1 MRIPDIT
8 LAGKEAA
15 KFSTSPSLP
24 KPYDQVTGGTT
35 SLTVTEIAIPFAL
48 YLLIYLSTISK
59 VPSVATDSIQYI
71 NHIDAS
77 ERFFHAHH
85 LLYNS
90 FAWMWIAFWR
100 QLGVHTDSA
109 LLVSG
114 LNAIFGALTLCVF
127 YSVLRVRLGC
137 DRLTAFLGTS
147 LPAFSFSF
155 WYYSGCVEVYIIP
168 LFLLWVCFYILTG
181 DHVGEKTFALVGF
194 LNGLAVVL
202 AQMSVLFAPVVFLA
216 AWYAHRRG
224 DLGVARSLRN
234 YVLVAMPT
242 AVIPYWAAL
251 LYVGRASSFK
261 SAWAWLTLYANQPQY
276 WSAPSFTTVVKA
288 GAGLGQAFLGGHF
301 IFAIP
306 GARAWLERML
316 QGFYMTN
323 EVYLVRNLGKGV
335 AYLLVALSVAL
346 FLIVVTSLAAG
357 LGHWSRLSS
366 KKQALVYLLLVW
378 TLAYTI
384 LVVFYTAVN
393 AKLWIAQTLCL
404 WMIFFVLLLGLRTN
418 RGKSARSSEI
428 ILAVAVVLTFLVNF
442 MGSIRFT
449 LDKSNDYYYSR
460 VGPLLSV
467 SKQGDLIVIGTAWKF
482 QPYLRRY
489 GKASI
494 LSLTSV
500 YRTSGASPESVQQVQ
515 SAIDHELAAGGKV
528 VISGEALS
536 PEKETIQRYPGITI
550 FGTVWD
556 RYRQRWHEIQAP
568 TGVVYVLQQTP
579 RNSTPAANPS
589 TGVRK

>member
-1 MRIPDIT
+1 MRIVDIIP
-8 LAGKEAA
+8 ADKEAA
-15 KFSTSPSLP
+15 KSSTSPSVT
-24 KPYDQVTGGTT
+24 KPYDEVTGATD
-35 SLTVTEIAIPFAL
+35 SLTLTEVAIPFAIYFLL
-48 YLLIYLSTISK
+48 YMLTLSK

-90 FAWMWIAFWR
+90 FAWMWIAIWR
-100 QLGVHTDSA
+100 QLGVQTDSA

-137 DRLTAFLGTS
+137 DRLTALLGTS
-147 LPAFSFSF
+147 LPAFSFGF

-168 LFLLWVCFYILTG
+168 LFFLWVCFYLLTAK
-181 DHVGEKTFALVGF
+181 HVDEKTFALVGF
-194 LNGLAVVL
+194 LNGIAVVL

-224 DLGVARSLRN
+224 DHSVARSLRN
-234 YVLVAMPT
+234 YVFVAVPT
-242 AVIPYWAAL
+242 SVIPYWAAL
-251 LYVGRASSFK
+251 LYVGRAGSFK

-276 WSAPSFTTVVKA
+276 WSAPSVTTVVKA

-301 IFAIP
+301 IFALP
-306 GARAWLERML
+306 GARAWVERVL
-316 QGFYMTN
+316 HGFYMTN
-323 EVYLVRNLGKGV
+323 EVYLVRNLEKGV

-346 FLIVVTSLAAG
+346 FLIVITSLAAG
-357 LGHWSRLSS
+357 LTHWSRLSS
-366 KKQALVYLLLVW
+366 RKQTLVYLLLVW

-384 LVVFYTAVN
+384 FVFFYTAVN
-393 AKLWIAQTLCL
+393 AKLWIAQTLCI
-404 WMIFFVLLLGLRTN
+404 WMIFVVFLLGLKVHS
-418 RGKSARSSEI
+418 GKPARRPAV
-428 ILAVAVVLTFLVNF
+428 ILAVAVILTFVVNF

-460 VGPLLSV
+460 IEPLLSL
-467 SKQGDLIVIGTAWKF
+467 SKQGDLVIIGTAWKF

-489 GKASI
+489 GNASI

-500 YRTSGASPESVQQVQ
+500 YRTSGASPESVQRVQ
-515 SAIDHELAAGGKV
+515 NAIDNVLAAGGKV
-528 VISGEALS
+528 VISKEALD
-536 PEKETIQRYPGITI
+536 PEKETIQRYPGLAI

-556 RYRQRWHEIQAP
+556 QYRQRWHEIQAP
-568 TGVVYVLQQTP
+568 TGLIYVLQE
-579 RNSTPAANPS
+579 TPATAGQPQ
-589 TGVRK
+589 THPRE